1 MKETHWNCG
10 LKEWPTFSHRLLKK
24 GFWVYR
30 FISLCTRRRTSLLS
44 PPPPFFL
51 FPCVYVRMK
60 GHSYKLTRRLKHK
73 ETLYNG
79 EVKKENQNRC
89 RNGLQSVRHILF
101 FCYGF
106 VRRIAMLF
114 FFFFT
119 SPFTHH
125 QKKQTD
131 KKPQLDHIVIFLV
144 WAFVFVLS
152 SSTVCKGKFCRTFTK
167 IQPETAIKMG
177 ISSLPT
183 VSFEGIKTCK
193 DMVHWWLFM
202 WNVFTNLVFF

>member
-1 MKETHWNCG
+1 MEETHWNCG

-24 GFWVYR
+24 GCCVYR

-44 PPPPFFL
+44 PPAIFL

-89 RNGLQSVRHILF
+89 RHGLQSVQHILF

-106 VRRIAMLF
+106 IRRIAMPF
-114 FFFFT
+114 FFFFFFYLSIYPPSKKANRQKTPTRSHHYFSRMSICFCT
-119 SPFTHH
+119 S
-125 QKKQTD
+125 
-131 KKPQLDHIVIFLV
+131 
-144 WAFVFVLS
+144 
-152 SSTVCKGKFCRTFTK
+152 
-167 IQPETAIKMG
+167 
-177 ISSLPT
+177 
-183 VSFEGIKTCK
+183 
-193 DMVHWWLFM
+193 LFYS
-202 WNVFTNLVFF
+202 V

>member
-10 LKEWPTFSHRLLKK
+10 LKEWPTFSHRL
-24 GFWVYR
+24 W
-30 FISLCTRRRTSLLS
+30 RRASESTVLS
-44 PPPPFFL
+44 VSAQEEPRSFLPPIFL

-89 RNGLQSVRHILF
+89 RNGLQSIQHILF

-106 VRRIAMLF
+106 IRRIAILF
-114 FFFFT
+114 FFFN
-119 SPFTHH
+119 SPFTYH

-131 KKPQLDHIVIFLV
+131 KKPQLDHIIIFLV
-144 WAFVFVLS
+144 WAFVFVLP

-183 VSFEGIKTCK
+183 VSSEGIKTCK

-202 WNVFTNLVFF
+202 GNVFTNLVFF

>member
-1 MKETHWNCG
+1 MEEQGDHGRDT
-10 LKEWPTFSHRLLKK
+10 LKLWIEGMTYVFSS
-24 GFWVYR
+24 
-30 FISLCTRRRTSLLS
+30 SLEEGLLS
-44 PPPPFFL
+44 LPFYQSLHKKKNLAPFSPPPFFL

-89 RNGLQSVRHILF
+89 RNGLQSVQHILF

-106 VRRIAMLF
+106 VRRIAML

-131 KKPQLDHIVIFLV
+131 KKPQLDHIIIFLV
-144 WAFVFVLS
+144 
-152 SSTVCKGKFCRTFTK
+152 
-167 IQPETAIKMG
+167 
-177 ISSLPT
+177 
-183 VSFEGIKTCK
+183 
-193 DMVHWWLFM
+193 
-202 WNVFTNLVFF
+202 